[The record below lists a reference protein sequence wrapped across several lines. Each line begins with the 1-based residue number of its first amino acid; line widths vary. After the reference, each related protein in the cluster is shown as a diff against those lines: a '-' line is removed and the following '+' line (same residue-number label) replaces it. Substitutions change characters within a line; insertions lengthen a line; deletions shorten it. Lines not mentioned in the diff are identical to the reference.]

1 MATIQLR
8 VRAEPVPAPAV
19 ALAIPDSV
27 SPRRTRCVPPAL
39 PAPAAGDAEVSAGAG
54 VAAAIGAGCVSAAA
68 GVLGAARSIAPSRV
82 AAPVAGALT
91 GALAT
96 ADGFGAYTGGS
107 RSMVYSRTRR
117 PRDQFTSRSKVTK
130 GSEIGSVDLSRMI
143 WRPSPVC
150 SVRTCT

>member
-1 MATIQLR
+1 MASIQLR

-19 ALAIPDSV
+19 APAIPDSV
-27 SPRRTRCVPPAL
+27 SPRLRRCVPPAFA
-39 PAPAAGDAEVSAGAG
+39 APTAGDGEASAGAG

-96 ADGFGAYTGGS
+96 ADRAGAYTGGS
-107 RSMVYSRTRR
+107 RSIVYSRTRR
-117 PRDQFTSRSKVTK
+117 EGEPMT
-130 GSEIGSVDLSRMI
+130 
-143 WRPSPVC
+143 P
-150 SVRTCT
+150 

>member
-1 MATIQLR
+1 MASIQLR
-8 VRAEPVPAPAV
+8 VRAEPLPAPVV
-19 ALAIPDSV
+19 ALAIPDKV
-27 SPRRTRCVPPAL
+27 SPRLTRCVPPAF
-39 PAPAAGDAEVSAGAG
+39 PAPAAGDGEPSAGAG
-54 VAAAIGAGCVSAAA
+54 VAAAIGAGCVSADA

-96 ADGFGAYTGGS
+96 ADCAGAYTGGS

-117 PRDQFTSRSKVTK
+117 PRDQFTSTSKVTK

-143 WRPSPVC
+143 CRPSVAR